1 MDCRVGRTADGS
13 WSKCRHASGLT
24 RDQPARAGRF
34 FTAAGRATGSANSRA
49 IDAPQFAIDLA
60 SVHALGLQTRQ
71 YLIEGAVGIPAIEPV
86 LNGLPGAERLRQI
99 TPRGAGALD
108 VQNAVHHQPTI
119 RRRMPRLGRRREYV
133 GNAVPLRI
141 RQTMPLHRTSS
152 VTAPAHNP
160 SMPANPDPKEREV
173 FRRSL
178 VLQRLIS

>member
-1 MDCRVGRTADGS
+1 
-13 WSKCRHASGLT
+13 
-24 RDQPARAGRF
+24 
-34 FTAAGRATGSANSRA
+34 
-49 IDAPQFAIDLA
+49 
-60 SVHALGLQTRQ
+60 
-71 YLIEGAVGIPAIEPV
+71 
-86 LNGLPGAERLRQI
+86 
-99 TPRGAGALD
+99 
-108 VQNAVHHQPTI
+108 
-119 RRRMPRLGRRREYV
+119 MPRLGRRREYV